1 MQGPQIPMPT
11 PETTV
16 SEYSPTPTLNVSPTD
31 TDASS
36 NSLCKGRTVQ
46 MTFVDRVPDLD
57 NLKTVLLA
65 LAYAYTGEGRTLQ
78 AWNGFA
84 WNRGGPSSVT
94 NKLIQAGSTLE
105 FLKYSDVLFDI
116 LFVGGL
122 LQPGGSYLDADGPTS
137 PFSLFQIKAPA
148 ETEDIKE
155 FVEVGATHSLPD
167 HCALPF
173 PTVVPPLFDLTTTT
187 PPRVR
192 GPRMPTPKAA
202 SAKQPIFLMP
212 VSLKAQ
218 KISRV
223 LLTRLVIVVAL
234 RPHRLATR
242 SRSSSYRSSSTPSR
256 GSQGARPVNLSYGGF
271 KVSFTTASVQWA
283 TAFHDAL
290 YAMRDEDT
298 EDGCVFGL
306 MPR

>member
-1 MQGPQIPMPT
+1 
-11 PETTV
+11 
-16 SEYSPTPTLNVSPTD
+16 
-31 TDASS
+31 
-36 NSLCKGRTVQ
+36 

-84 WNRGGPSSVT
+84 WNRGGPSSGRIRGDAESLSLP

-223 LLTRLVIVVAL
+223 LLTCLVIVEHTRPPPAL